1 MAKRL
6 QFGIFV
12 AGLMVLSGCTEQQM
26 KEVLGTYRGT
36 AKAAPG
42 MEKRADI
49 QVSVAAL
56 DGIFLTLSQD
66 KSFTMNTTN
75 IVNQGTWSI
84 QHGRVVLQ
92 MTMMNGTSLEQMKA
106 TQPELAKQMETPS
119 IFDIQENGSLVS
131 ASPAGTQPT
140 VILTFEKTK

>member
-92 MTMMNGTSLEQMKA
+92 MTMMNGTWELRDNKVTLTPEGA
-106 TQPELAKQMETPS
+106 T
-119 IFDIQENGSLVS
+119 NVGG
-131 ASPAGTQPT
+131 GT
-140 VILTFEKTK
+140 TFYYEKDGK